1 MTLAEELR
9 TELSAAMRR
18 RDKPVV
24 AALRS
29 ALGDLA
35 NAEAVPVAEGRTRAA
50 ESAHVAGGRVG
61 VGAAEA
67 ERRQVGADA
76 QRAIVARH
84 RTELLDH
91 AERLARLCRRDEA
104 DGARRS
110 AALLGTVLQRAAEA
124 PG

>member
-9 TELSAAMRR
+9 TELSQAMRR

-35 NAEAVPVAEGRTRAA
+35 NAEAVPVAEGPTRAA
-50 ESAHVAGGRVG
+50 ESVHVAGGRAG
-61 VGAAEA
+61 VGATEA
-67 ERRQVGADA
+67 ERREVGADS
-76 QRAIVARH
+76 QRAIVAQH
-84 RTELLDH
+84 RADLLDH
-91 AERLARLCRRDEA
+91 AVRLTRLCRLDEA

-110 AALLGTVLQRAAEA
+110 AELLGTVLRRS
-124 PG
+124 P